1 MRRAFDSRLM
11 GEVTMELILTPSR
24 PFRIGRRL
32 KHAALA
38 AAALSSVLVPTA
50 GLYAQTVSAA
60 GGVPGQIRD
69 TEIEETLHKECD
81 PVFLAAGIDPH
92 RMQLDIYQGE
102 MNAVTFSAREEA
114 VATDL
119 ILRTENPNQLIG
131 VMAHETGHAAGGHI
145 ERSGE
150 IARAG
155 MAPFLLTLGL
165 GILAA
170 VAGAPGAGA
179 ALASSSEYFGELGAL
194 RYNREVEAR
203 ADQAGITYLSKAHI
217 SARGLVDFLD
227 AFRYEEVFEE
237 ARRFPYFQ
245 SHPVSSERI
254 ELMRRRAEEQPDY
267 NKVDS
272 PEAVAEYEVMKAKLF
287 GFLNP
292 PQQTFITYSEKDRS
306 FPARYAR
313 AIAYYKA
320 TETDTALRLIGE
332 LIDDYPNNPY
342 LWELKGQVLFESG
355 DAKDAEVAHRKSV
368 ELKPGAPLLEINL
381 AQAILAQEDGKRAGE
396 AIVLL
401 RQALGKEPDNAI
413 AWSQMA
419 QAYDA
424 KGDGGDARL
433 AAAEARYAI
442 GDMTQARIFAL
453 RARALL
459 KQNTPEWRRAT
470 DIVLT
475 SNPTRDDLRAMSDP
489 RGSG

>member
-1 MRRAFDSRLM
+1 M
-11 GEVTMELILTPSR
+11 GDVTMELTLPSQSPHLR
-24 PFRIGRRL
+24 RFR
-32 KHAALA
+32 HAALA
-38 AAALSSVLVPTA
+38 AAAMSSVLVPTA
-50 GLYAQTVSAA
+50 GLYAQTVSAQ
-60 GGVPGQIRD
+60 GGVPNQIRD
-69 TEIEETLHKECD
+69 TEIEEIMHQECD
-81 PVFLAAGIDPH
+81 PVFAAAGIDPK
-92 RMQLDIYQGE
+92 RMQLDLYQGE
-102 MNAVTFSAREEA
+102 MNAETFSAREEA

-150 IARAG
+150 IAHAG

-179 ALASSSEYFGELGAL
+179 ALASSSEYFGTLGAL
-194 RYNREVEAR
+194 RFNREMEAR
-203 ADQAGITYLSKAHI
+203 ADQAGVTYLNKAHI
-217 SARGLVDFLD
+217 SAKGMVDFFD

-237 ARRFPYFQ
+237 ARRYPYFIT
-245 SHPVSSERI
+245 HPISSERI
-254 ELMRRRAEEQPDY
+254 ELLRRRAEEQPDY

-272 PEAVAEYEVMKAKLF
+272 PEAVAQYEVMKAKLH
-287 GFLNP
+287 GFIDP
-292 PQQTFITYSEKDRS
+292 PQQTFVNYKEADHS

-313 AIAYYKA
+313 AIAYYKS
-320 TETDTALRLIGE
+320 TETDTAIRLIDE
-332 LIDDYPNNPY
+332 LIEDYPNNPY

-355 DAKDAEVAHRKSV
+355 RSKEAEVAHRQSV
-368 ELKPGAPLLEINL
+368 ALKPDAPLLKINL
-381 AQAILAQEDGKRAGE
+381 AQAILAQEDGKRADE
-396 AIVLL
+396 AIPLL
-401 RQALGKEPDNAI
+401 HQALAKEPDNAI
-413 AWSQMA
+413 AWTQMA

-433 AAAEARYAI
+433 ASAEARYAI
-442 GDMTQARIFAL
+442 GDMTQARIFAM
-453 RARALL
+453 RARELL

-475 SNPTRDDLRAMSDP
+475 SNPTRDDFRAMSDP